1 MFVIIIVI
9 SIIAI
14 IRNFRNAN
22 EFQVSCLCSHGRR
35 GKLLIF
41 PRTYLLF
48 LHLSLG
54 VTSSRLFATP
64 PPTLC
69 RCSSLRN
76 MLLVHITMV
85 PNYCL
90 SSGCPSQG
98 PSFKL
103 NLKRRKKNFHSMR
116 QLLIQQINIEHLLC
130 ARHWSRCRG
139 CCCE

>member
-1 MFVIIIVI
+1 MSLVLLLLLEI
-9 SIIAI
+9 SEMQMSSKFLVYAAMAGGE
-14 IRNFRNAN
+14 N
-22 EFQVSCLCSHGRR
+22 CSS
-35 GKLLIF
+35 F
-41 PRTYLLF
+41 PGPICFFYTCHLGSH
-48 LHLSLG
+48 LHDSLQP
-54 VTSSRLFATP
+54 P